1 MTRFS
6 VVIIHKNL
14 ISEVLNKKINYL
26 RYSQSDSGPPP
37 TPPHY
42 LKITTQ
48 TRMLP
53 MIPVTAM
60 ARYAIVRGHNTA
72 DSILKQFM

>member
-26 RYSQSDSGPPP
+26 RYSQSDSG